1 MANTFFQCKQFIV
14 HQEHTAMK
22 VCTDACLFGA
32 WLSNERD
39 VLHAKSI
46 LDIGTGTGLLS
57 LMLAQVTKDNT
68 HITAVEIEPSAAAE
82 AKKNSELSPW
92 ANRISIVQN
101 SIQAFSKLIHEQA
114 KMDKF
119 DCIVTN
125 PPFFEVD
132 LQSPSNEKNLAS
144 HSVALPWEEL
154 LKEVANLLL
163 DKGTYYVLIPALRAY
178 TMQKLAAQNGL
189 SLAAEVVVMNAP
201 QQKPFRVM
209 QKFVKTNAPIQEIN
223 RSQFYIKKEDQSYS
237 KAFIQLLAPY
247 YLHL

>member
-1 MANTFFQCKQFIV
+1 
-14 HQEHTAMK
+14 
-22 VCTDACLFGA
+22 
-32 WLSNERD
+32 
-39 VLHAKSI
+39 
-46 LDIGTGTGLLS
+46 
-57 LMLAQVTKDNT
+57 
-68 HITAVEIEPSAAAE
+68 
-82 AKKNSELSPW
+82 
-92 ANRISIVQN
+92 
-101 SIQAFSKLIHEQA
+101 
-114 KMDKF
+114 MDKF

-125 PPFFEVD
+125 PPFFEID

>member
-32 WLSNERD
+32 WLSKESEIVN
-39 VLHAKSI
+39 ANSI

-57 LMLAQVTKDNT
+57 LMIAQATNENT
-68 HITAVEIEPSAAAE
+68 NITAVEIEPNAAAE
-82 AKKNSELSPW
+82 AKKNIELSHW
-92 ANRISIVQN
+92 ANRISIIQN
-101 SIQAFSKLIHEQA
+101 SIQTFSKTIQGQA
-114 KMDKF
+114 KTNQF

-125 PPFFEVD
+125 PPFFEAD
-132 LQSPSNEKNLAS
+132 LLSPNNQKNLAA

-154 LKEVANLLL
+154 LKEVASLLIEE
-163 DKGTYYVLIPALRAY
+163 GTYYVLIPALRAY
-178 TMQKLAAQNGL
+178 TMQKLATQNGL
-189 SLAAEVVVMNAP
+189 SLVAEVVVMNAP

-209 QKFVKTNAPIQEIN
+209 QKFVKSKQAIQEIA
-223 RSQFYIKKEDQSYS
+223 RTKFYIKKEDQSYS
-237 KAFIQLLAPY
+237 EVFVQLLAPY